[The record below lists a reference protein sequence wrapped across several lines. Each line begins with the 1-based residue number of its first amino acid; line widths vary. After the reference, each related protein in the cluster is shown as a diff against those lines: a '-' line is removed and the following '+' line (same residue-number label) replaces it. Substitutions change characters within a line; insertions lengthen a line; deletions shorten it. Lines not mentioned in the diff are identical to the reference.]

1 MFVVRYV
8 ALAALVVWLGALQ
21 GALVGHRTAYFTSIA
36 YLCGGVLIV
45 ALVTLK
51 FVGPP
56 PRTVFTRIGLVFLM
70 LLVTLADR
78 WLLTGMMPTIVNTV
92 IGFTLLAWYARE

>member
-21 GALVGHRTAYFTSIA
+21 GVLLGGSAPYFTSIA
-36 YLCGGVLIV
+36 YGCG
-45 ALVTLK
+45 ALLVISLLTVK

-56 PRTVFTRIGLVFLM
+56 PRAVFIRLGMVMLM
-70 LLVTLADR
+70 LIVTVSDR
-78 WLLTGMMPTIVNTV
+78 WLITGPAPVVINTAL
-92 IGFTLLAWYARE
+92 GLALLAWYAHE